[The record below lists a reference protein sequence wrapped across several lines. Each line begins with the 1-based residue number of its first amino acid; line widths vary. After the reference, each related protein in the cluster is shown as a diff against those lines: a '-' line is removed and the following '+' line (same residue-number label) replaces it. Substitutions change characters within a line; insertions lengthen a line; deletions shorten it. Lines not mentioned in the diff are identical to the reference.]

1 MFSTSI
7 DGYNECWIYQKFN
20 LDMLPIGITKIIVD
34 NMKYK
39 HICLELQLIKKLM
52 PSVIDKTW

>member
-39 HICLELQLIKKLM
+39 HICL
-52 PSVIDKTW
+52 